1 VHTDRTDDTLT
12 PYHNDRG
19 WDIKRFGI
27 VDGIDIYSR
36 GLKGCY
42 GVTPFERVSFRGGFG
57 DGDVSCLLGESI
69 NFSKENGSLQ
79 SYFSVPPIPNLN
91 FILVGKGEPGP
102 DCGQIIASFICDNP
116 DCGKVHYSINHC
128 DRKECPLCYTRWL
141 AGETSSIVERILSE
155 EALKKHQGKRLVHI
169 IVSINEEDYPV
180 THKELNVVIRDVYK
194 YVKSKGVL
202 GGVMIIHPFRATE
215 EAKKKAREAGKKTWQ
230 WIREQERPE
239 IYYRYSPHF
248 HLICYIDWLE
258 PPEAGEKFVY
268 KTKTEDGHVIN
279 LLDKGEKEV
288 KALIGYLLSHT
299 GALEDD
305 DGILHSE
312 RWFGSCSYNQL
323 KVEKEEEGYEGEL
336 HCKECGG
343 RLVGLWEWYRRWF
356 EAVRYH
362 DIDEPKYWNE
372 IRWALFGEG
381 PGPPEEEKK
390 KYLI

>member
-1 VHTDRTDDTLT
+1 MTASKPST

-19 WDIKRFGI
+19 WNIKRFGI
-27 VDGIDIYSR
+27 VDGINIYSR
-36 GLKGCY
+36 GLRGCY
-42 GVTPFERVSFRGGFG
+42 GVTPFGKGCLGGS
-57 DGDVSCLLGESI
+57 DVSCLLGESI

-79 SYFSVPPIPNLN
+79 SYFSVPPIPDLN

-180 THKELNVVIRDVYK
+180 THKELNAVIRDAYK
-194 YVKSKGVL
+194 YIKSKGVL
-202 GGVMIIHPFRATE
+202 GGVMIIHPFRATDY
-215 EAKKKAREAGKKTWQ
+215 AKKKAREAGKKTWE
-230 WIREQERPE
+230 WIREQEDPK

-248 HLICYIDWLE
+248 HLICFVDWLE
-258 PPEAGEKFVY
+258 PPEAGEKFIY
-268 KTKTEDGHVIN
+268 KTKTDGSGHVIN
-279 LLDKGEKEV
+279 LLNKGEKEV
-288 KALIGYLLSHT
+288 KSLIAYLLSHT
-299 GALEDD
+299 GCLKDD
-305 DGILHSE
+305 DGRLHSE

-323 KVEKEEEGYEGEL
+323 KVEKEEEEGYEGEL
-336 HCKECGG
+336 HCKVCGG
-343 RLVGLWEWYRRWF
+343 PLVGLWEWYRRWF

-372 IRWALFGEG
+372 IKWALFGEG
-381 PGPPEEEKK
+381 PGPPEEDKK